1 MTDRHIAI
9 VLAAG
14 KGSRMNSDV
23 PKQYMQL
30 LDKPVIYYAIKCFQ
44 DSFIDDIILVTSDI
58 EYCRSEIVDKYSF
71 DKVRRIVAGG
81 KERYNSV
88 YAGLKS
94 INELYNSSKE
104 RLYVYIHDGARA
116 CIDESILIECRDNVK
131 IHSACIPA
139 VSVKDTIKIADGEGF
154 IGATPDRSTLM
165 AVQTPQTF
173 EYSLIMNAYEQLDKA
188 IAKGEA
194 GNITDDAMVA
204 EQYTHTRIKLC
215 KGSYS
220 NIKITTPD
228 DILVAEK
235 LLKAREMGTFL
246 KNKKN

>member
-1 MTDRHIAI
+1 MMKDRHIAI
-9 VLAAG
+9 ILAAG

-30 LDKPVIYYAIKCFQ
+30 LGKPVIYYAIKCFQ

-71 DKVRRIVAGG
+71 DKVRNIVAGG

-94 INELYNSSKE
+94 AGGLYDSANE
-104 RLYVYIHDGARA
+104 RFYVYIHDGARA
-116 CIDESILIECRDNVK
+116 CIDESVLLECRNNVK
-131 IHSACIPA
+131 LYSACIPA
-139 VSVKDTIKIADGEGF
+139 VAVKDTIKIADEEGF
-154 IGATPDRSTLM
+154 IGATPDRNMLM

-173 EYSLIMNAYEQLDKA
+173 EYSLIMNAYEQLENA
-188 IAKGEA
+188 ISGGET

-204 EQYTHTRIKLC
+204 ERYTNTRIKLC
-215 KGSYS
+215 QGSYS

-228 DILVAEK
+228 DIIMAEK
-235 LLKAREMGTFL
+235 LLKARKIGTF
-246 KNKKN
+246 